1 MELNNNSGA
10 IRISDEVLADIAIKA
25 ALEVDGIVGVRQR
38 LIRGAR
44 SLVNGKSTTV
54 SGIMLTNLESGLVV
68 TLQVAVRFGIK
79 IQDVS
84 AKVQQAVAEA
94 VADMTGMTVR
104 SVNVVV
110 VNVVATRRADCKK
123 ISR

>member
-10 IRISDEVLADIAIKA
+10 IRISDEVLADIATKA

-38 LIRGAR
+38 LFRSAR
-44 SLVNGKSTTV
+44 SLVSGKSTTV
-54 SGIMLTNLESGLVV
+54 SGVMLTTAESGLVV

-94 VADMTGMTVR
+94 VEDMTGMTVR

-110 VNVVATRRADCKK
+110 VSVVATRRADCKK